1 MLDPRIRAAGIS
13 WFRKE
18 DYPRILKMMIDSHVL
33 PPTYSA
39 WKKKAEAQESKW
51 QADGVTI
58 FRAIIDPD
66 EFPAW
71 CRSRGL
77 NVDAKGR
84 MAFASEFA
92 MEKVKN
98 TH

>member
-13 WFRKE
+13 WYHKE

-33 PPTYSA
+33 PSTYSE
-39 WKKKAEAQESKW
+39 WKKKAEGQERKW
-51 QADGVTI
+51 QADGVTV

-71 CRSRGL
+71 CKAHGL

-84 MAFASEFA
+84 TAFASEFA
-92 MEKVKN
+92 MLQVKD